1 MLALSFSEFDPCRP
15 APRYARRQPASSP
28 SSRRTRT
35 TARIFY
41 DDAEMPN
48 MQHTISASRADSTAQ
63 TACGCGRAGHGRPS
77 RSPSRHSAERPRGS
91 SRTGRLLQA
100 QSSAGHRLQ
109 PSIARAP
116 CSIAWRNAARH
127 RSRRHSRAR
136 AAPRRSGS
144 TSAAREQPWP
154 HSLAS
159 NPSSSAAH
167 RPSFGRGWTARS
179 YSNEVSP
186 DRSTF
191 RTVFRD
197 TFRSRAISLIVLP
210 LMKCSR
216 RIRAIVST
224 VSIPN
229 HLLRFKAGSA
239 TDQPVGGQFWTP
251 IPRLRG
257 SKLHAE

>member
-1 MLALSFSEFDPCRP
+1 MLALSCSEFDPCRP

-35 TARIFY
+35 TARTLY

-77 RSPSRHSAERPRGS
+77 RSPSRHSAELPRGS
-91 SRTGRLLQA
+91 SRTDRLLQA

-116 CSIAWRNAARH
+116 CSTVWRNDAR
-127 RSRRHSRAR
+127 RRNRRHSRAR
-136 AAPRRSGS
+136 AALRRSGS
-144 TSAAREQPWP
+144 TSAARERAWLRSLPATRRVLWP
-154 HSLAS
+154 I
-159 NPSSSAAH
+159 AH
-167 RPSFGRGWTARS
+167 SFGRGWTNRS

-186 DRSTF
+186 DLSTF
-191 RTVFRD
+191 RTMFRH
-197 TFRSRAISLIVLP
+197 TFRSRASSLIVSP

-224 VSIPN
+224 ISIPN
-229 HLLRFKAGSA
+229 HLLRSKGGSA
-239 TDQPVGGQFWTP
+239 IDQPIGGAILDADP
-251 IPRLRG
+251 P
-257 SKLHAE
+257 A